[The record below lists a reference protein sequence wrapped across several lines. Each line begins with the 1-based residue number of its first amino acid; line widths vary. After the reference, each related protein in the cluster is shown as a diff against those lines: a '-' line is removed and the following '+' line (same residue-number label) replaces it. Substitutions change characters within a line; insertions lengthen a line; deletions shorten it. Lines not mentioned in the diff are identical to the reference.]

1 MKNNEHIADL
11 GVQKEQFE
19 DAYCDP
25 LKIAIQ
31 VDSRKAVYEA
41 KTQNNE
47 TITIVVGFNPDGSI
61 RPITAHKKEDN
72 KSSRTKLHFPWE
84 IPELEIE
91 QEIRD
96 FWDTHEVTETLLE
109 YSLAVESFEVIAD
122 NHTVNVCIENIP
134 SIRLWTSEGKLVSS
148 CYESHIEKSLEELK
162 NRVIAGIKTYAEKV
176 VKSRRLHIDFKTR
189 KVKTVFL

>member
-1 MKNNEHIADL
+1 MKNNEHVAEL
-11 GVQKEQFE
+11 GVLKEQFE

-25 LKIAIQ
+25 LKIPIQ

-47 TITIVVGFNPDGSI
+47 TITIVLGFNHDGSI
-61 RPITAHKKEDN
+61 RPITAYKKEGN
-72 KSSRTKLHFPWE
+72 KSYRTKLQFPWE
-84 IPELEIE
+84 IPELVTE
-91 QEIRD
+91 QDIRK

-122 NHTVNVCIENIP
+122 NHAVNVNIENIP
-134 SIRLWTSEGKLVSS
+134 AIRLWTSKGTLISS

-162 NRVIAGIKTYAEKV
+162 NRVSEGIRTYSEKV
-176 VKSRRLHIDFKTR
+176 VKSRRLHIDFKTK

>member
-1 MKNNEHIADL
+1 MINMRNNEHIAEL
-11 GVQKEQFE
+11 GVLKEQFE

-47 TITIVVGFNPDGSI
+47 TITIVFGFNPDGSI
-61 RPITAHKKEDN
+61 RPITAHKKEGN
-72 KSSRTKLHFPWE
+72 KSHRTKLQFPWE
-84 IPELEIE
+84 IPELETE
-91 QEIRD
+91 QDIRD

-122 NHTVNVCIENIP
+122 NH
-134 SIRLWTSEGKLVSS
+134 
-148 CYESHIEKSLEELK
+148 
-162 NRVIAGIKTYAEKV
+162 AIKYLH
-176 VKSRRLHIDFKTR
+176 SRFVR
-189 KVKTVFL
+189 